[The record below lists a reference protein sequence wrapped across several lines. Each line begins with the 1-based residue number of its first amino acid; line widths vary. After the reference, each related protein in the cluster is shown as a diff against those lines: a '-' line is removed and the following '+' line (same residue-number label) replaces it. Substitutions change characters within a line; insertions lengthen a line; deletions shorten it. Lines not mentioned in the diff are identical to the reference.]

1 MSEIID
7 KGTNTN
13 TLDLKHWRIRVDEQ
27 DIAWLTIDKSG
38 AEQNALSRDVIEEL
52 ALALDRIDEERPKGL
67 VLCSGKKNSFI
78 VGADISEFK
87 TLADEAEALELIQY
101 AHTIFQRI
109 DDMRIPTVAMV
120 NGHCLGGGL
129 ELALTCRYR
138 VAVDNTSTRIGLPE
152 VLLGIHPGFGGT
164 ARLIRTIGVPSAM
177 NMMLT
182 GRSLRSRQA
191 KSMGVVDKAVPERHL
206 KRAARLMIERKPKP
220 RRAPGWQSIMSAGV
234 SRPLMAKFLRKQVA
248 AKASPKHYPA
258 PYALID
264 LWEKHGGDEREM
276 LDQEAR
282 SVGRLITGDTA
293 QNLVRVFFLQED
305 MKSLGKPAEGE
316 RQEKF
321 EHVHVIGAG
330 VMGGDIAAWCAA
342 QGLRVTIQ
350 DQNPE
355 ALARVVKR
363 AHELFKKRLRDRRL
377 VQAAMDRFMPDVAG
391 DGVRRAD
398 VVIEAIFENAEAKQD
413 LFKGI
418 EPNLK
423 DNAILATNTS
433 SIPLESLCSVLAKP
447 ERLVGLHFFNPVA
460 KMQLVE
466 IVVGE
471 ATADNENKRA
481 AIFARQI
488 NRLPIPVKSSP
499 GFLVNRVL
507 MPYLMEAVELSN
519 EGMPA
524 SVIDNIATEFGMP
537 MGPIELADTVGLD
550 ICLHV
555 AKNLTDSFGGEVPYV
570 LQAKV
575 DNGQLGKKSARGFYT
590 WKNGKPVKS
599 SPPKDYEIPGDT
611 TNRMVLRF
619 LNESVACLREGVV
632 SDSDLLDAGI
642 IFGTGFAPFRG
653 GPMHYIAT
661 EGQQRL
667 LGRLNQFAE
676 KYGERFKPDAG
687 WESLDLDRKSAET

>member
-1 MSEIID
+1 MNE
-7 KGTNTN
+7 NTTTGN
-13 TLDLKHWRIRVDEQ
+13 TTLDLKHWRVKVDDQE
-27 DIAWLTIDKSG
+27 IAWLTIDK
-38 AEQNALSRDVIEEL
+38 ADADQNALSRDVIEEL
-52 ALALDRIDEERPKGL
+52 NTALDRVDEERPKGL

-78 VGADISEFK
+78 VGADITEFK
-87 TLADEAEALELIQY
+87 TLSSETEALELIQR
-101 AHTIFQRI
+101 AHAIFQRI
-109 DDMRIPTVAMV
+109 DDMRIPTVAMI

-138 VAVDNTSTRIGLPE
+138 VAVDDTGTRIGLPE

-177 NMMLT
+177 NLMLT
-182 GRSLRSRQA
+182 GRTLRSKQA
-191 KSMGVVDKAVPERHL
+191 KSMGVIDKAIPERHL
-206 KRAARLMIERKPKP
+206 KRAAVLMIQREPKP
-220 RRAPGWQSIMSAGV
+220 RRAPGWQTVVNAGMARPIMS
-234 SRPLMAKFLRKQVA
+234 KFLRKQVA

-276 LDQEAR
+276 LEQEAR
-282 SVGRLITGDTA
+282 SVAGLVTGSTA
-293 QNLVRVFFLQED
+293 QNLVRVFFLQERL
-305 MKSLGKPAEGE
+305 KALGRPAEGT
-316 RQEKF
+316 EKETF
-321 EHVHVIGAG
+321 GHVHVIGAG

-350 DQNPE
+350 DNNPE
-355 ALARVVKR
+355 ALARVMKR
-363 AHELFKKRLRDRRL
+363 AYDLFKKRLRDRRL
-377 VQAAMDRFMPDVAG
+377 VQAAVDRFMPDVQG
-391 DGVRRAD
+391 DGVLWAD
-398 VVIEAIFENAEAKQD
+398 VVIEAIFENAEAKQG
-413 LFKGI
+413 LFKDI
-418 EPNLK
+418 EPKLK

-433 SIPLESLCSVLAKP
+433 SIPLESLSSVLAKT

-466 IVVGE
+466 IVAGE
-471 ATADNENKRA
+471 ATSDIEARQA
-481 AIFARQI
+481 AVFARQI
-488 NRLPIPVKSSP
+488 NRLPVPVTSAP
-499 GFLVNRVL
+499 GFLVNRIL

-524 SVIDNIATEFGMP
+524 YVIDKIATDFGMP

-555 AKNLTDSFGGEVPYV
+555 AKNLTESFGGEVPYV

-575 DNGQLGKKSARGFYT
+575 DNGQLGKKSSQGFYT
-590 WKNGKPVKS
+590 WKNGKPQKS
-599 SPPKDYEIPGDT
+599 SPPKGYDVPGDT

-619 LNESVACLREGVV
+619 VNEAVACLREGVV
-632 SDSDLLDAGI
+632 SDADLLDAGV

-661 EGQQRL
+661 EGKQRL
-667 LGRLNQFAE
+667 TGRLKQFTE
-676 KYGERFKPDAG
+676 KYGERFTPDPG
-687 WESLDLDRKSAET
+687 WDTLNFDDEAP

>member
-1 MSEIID
+1 MNENSTT
-7 KGTNTN
+7 GTNPAN
-13 TLDLKHWRIRVDEQ
+13 LKHWRIKVDEQ
-27 DIAWLTIDKSG
+27 DIAWLTIDKAG

-52 ALALDRIDEERPKGL
+52 ALALNRIDEERPKGL
-67 VLCSGKKNSFI
+67 VLCSGKNNSFI
-78 VGADISEFK
+78 VGADITEFK
-87 TLADEAEALELIQY
+87 TLANEAEALELIQR

-109 DDMRIPTVAMV
+109 DDMRIPTVAMI

-138 VAVDNTSTRIGLPE
+138 VTVDNTNTRIGLPE

-182 GRSLRSRQA
+182 GRSLRAKQA

-206 KRAARLMIERKPKP
+206 NRAARLMLQRKPKP
-220 RRAPGWQSIMSAGV
+220 RRSPGWQSAVNAGIA
-234 SRPLMAKFLRKQVA
+234 RPIMAKILRKQVA
-248 AKASPKHYPA
+248 AKASPQHYPA

-264 LWEKHGGDEREM
+264 LWEKHGGNEREM
-276 LDQEAR
+276 LDREAR
-282 SVGRLITGDTA
+282 SVAQLVTGDTA
-293 QNLVRVFFLQED
+293 QNLVRVFFLQEQL
-305 MKSLGKPAEGE
+305 KALGKLADDE
-316 RQEKF
+316 RREKF
-321 EHVHVIGAG
+321 EHAHVIGAG

-355 ALARVVKR
+355 ALARVMKR

-391 DGVRRAD
+391 DGMQRAD
-398 VVIEAIFENAEAKQD
+398 VVIEAIFENAEAKQG
-413 LFKGI
+413 LFQSI
-418 EPNLK
+418 EPRLK
-423 DNAILATNTS
+423 DNAMLATNTS
-433 SIPLESLCSVLAKP
+433 SIPLESLSSVLANP

-466 IVVGE
+466 IVAGE
-471 ATADNENKRA
+471 ATSDGEAKRA
-481 AIFARQI
+481 AVFARQI
-488 NRLPIPVKSSP
+488 NRLPVPVKSSP

-524 SVIDNIATEFGMP
+524 TVIDKTATNFGMP

-555 AKNLTDSFGGEVPYV
+555 AKNLTESFGGEVPYV

-575 DNGQLGKKSARGFYT
+575 DNGQLGKKSGQGFYT
-590 WKNGKPVKS
+590 WKKGKPQKP
-599 SPPKDYEIPGDT
+599 SPPKDYECPADT
-611 TNRMVLRF
+611 EHRMVLRF
-619 LNESVACLREGVV
+619 LNESVACLRESVV

-653 GPMHYIAT
+653 GPMRYIAT

-667 LGRLNQFAE
+667 LGRLNQFTE

-687 WESLDLDRKSAET
+687 WESLDLDGQSLDT